1 MNVSETQAETRSIY
15 LGGSVGQ
22 LVSGSL
28 WLIAAALGTWDGKAH
43 AIVLLCVG
51 GAGIFPV
58 TQLVLRLSG
67 RPAALSAENPFGALA
82 MQVAF
87 TIPATLP
94 LVGAATMHNVA
105 WFFPACLIVVGAHY
119 LPFIFLYGMP
129 QFGVLAVAML
139 LSGYGIGYAFPEAF
153 ALGGWVG
160 GAELFAFGLLARRFS
175 ASTR

>member
-1 MNVSETQAETRSIY
+1 
-15 LGGSVGQ
+15 
-22 LVSGSL
+22 
-28 WLIAAALGTWDGKAH
+28 
-43 AIVLLCVG
+43 
-51 GAGIFPV
+51 
-58 TQLVLRLSG
+58 
-67 RPAALSAENPFGALA
+67 
-82 MQVAF
+82 
-87 TIPATLP
+87 
-94 LVGAATMHNVA
+94 MHNVA